1 MRINRSAAG
10 ITSQPL
16 GWRQHLP
23 LTLASGFSVRA
34 MDINNSVALVT
45 GANRGLGRAFA
56 QRLLERGAR
65 KVYATA
71 RRPETV
77 NLPGVEVLPLD
88 IADPA
93 SVRAAAEAA
102 PAVSLLINNAGIQTG
117 TDLVTGSLD
126 AVRHELETN
135 VFGRLGMSRE
145 VAPALAR
152 NGGGAIVN
160 VLSAMSWFGGKGA
173 NAYHLTKAAA
183 WAMTNGVRLELA
195 EQGTLVTAVHLGLAD
210 TDMAAA
216 WPVAKIAPSDLADA
230 SLDGVEA
237 GSAEVLAD
245 QWSQDVKSRLPL
257 TPEEFNA
264 AMDRALAALMT
275 A

>member
-1 MRINRSAAG
+1 
-10 ITSQPL
+10 
-16 GWRQHLP
+16 
-23 LTLASGFSVRA
+23 
-34 MDINNSVALVT
+34 MDITNSVALVT

-77 NLPGVEVLPLD
+77 DLPGVEVLALD
-88 IADPA
+88 IADAA
-93 SVRAAAEAA
+93 SVKAAAALA
-102 PAVSLLINNAGIQTG
+102 PDVSLLVNNAGIQTG

-135 VFGRLGMSRE
+135 VFGHLGMIRE
-145 VAPALAR
+145 FAPALGR
-152 NGGGAIVN
+152 SGGGAIVN
-160 VLSAMSWFGGKGA
+160 VLSAMSWFGVKGA

-210 TDMAAA
+210 TDMSAG
-216 WPVAKIAPSDLADA
+216 WPVDKLAPSDLADA
-230 SLDGVEA
+230 ALDGVEA

-245 QWSQDVKSRLPL
+245 QWSRDVKSRLPL
-257 TPEEFNA
+257 TPEEFNT
-264 AMDRALAALMT
+264 AMDRALAALT
-275 A
+275 AA

>member
-1 MRINRSAAG
+1 
-10 ITSQPL
+10 
-16 GWRQHLP
+16 
-23 LTLASGFSVRA
+23 
-34 MDINNSVALVT
+34 MDINDSVALVT

-77 NLPGVEVLPLD
+77 DLPGVEVLPLD
-88 IADPA
+88 IADLT

-102 PAVSLLINNAGIQTG
+102 PDVSLLVNNAGIQTG
-117 TDLVTGSLD
+117 TDLVTGSLT
-126 AVRHELETN
+126 AVRLELETN
-135 VFGRLGMSRE
+135 VLGHLSMIRE
-145 VAPALAR
+145 FAPALAR

-160 VLSAMSWFGGKGA
+160 VLSAMSWFGTKGA
-173 NAYHLTKAAA
+173 NAYHLAKAAA

-210 TDMAAA
+210 TDMSAG
-216 WPVAKIAPSDLADA
+216 WPVDKIAPSDLADA
-230 SLDGVEA
+230 ALDGIEA

-245 QWSQDVKSRLPL
+245 QWSRDVKRRLPL

-264 AMDRALAALMT
+264 AMNHALAALT
-275 A
+275 AA

>member
-1 MRINRSAAG
+1 
-10 ITSQPL
+10 
-16 GWRQHLP
+16 
-23 LTLASGFSVRA
+23 

-77 NLPGVEVLPLD
+77 DLPGVEVLPLD

-93 SVRAAAEAA
+93 AVRAAAEAA
-102 PAVSLLINNAGIQTG
+102 PDVSLLINNAGIQTG

-126 AVRHELETN
+126 AVRRELETN
-135 VFGRLGMSRE
+135 VFGHLGMIRE
-145 VAPALAR
+145 FAPTLAG

-160 VLSAMSWFGGKGA
+160 VLSAMSWFGVKSGG

-210 TDMAAA
+210 TDMAAG
-216 WPVAKIAPSDLADA
+216 WPVDKIAPSDLADA
-230 SLDGVEA
+230 ALDGVEA

-245 QWSQDVKSRLPL
+245 QWSRDVKSRLPL

-264 AMDRALAALMT
+264 AMDRALAAL
-275 A
+275 AAA

>member
-1 MRINRSAAG
+1 
-10 ITSQPL
+10 
-16 GWRQHLP
+16 
-23 LTLASGFSVRA
+23 
-34 MDINNSVALVT
+34 MDISNCVALVT

-65 KVYATA
+65 TVYATA

-77 NLPGVEVLPLD
+77 DLPGVEVLPLD
-88 IADPA
+88 ITDPA
-93 SVRAAAEAA
+93 SVRAAAVAA
-102 PAVSLLINNAGIQTG
+102 PDVSLNNAGISTG

-126 AVRHELETN
+126 TVRHELETN
-135 VFGRLGMSRE
+135 MFGHLAVIRE
-145 VAPALAR
+145 FTPALAR

-210 TDMAAA
+210 TDMAAG
-216 WPVAKIAPSDLADA
+216 WPVDKIAPSDLADA
-230 SLDGVEA
+230 ALDGVEA

-245 QWSQDVKSRLPL
+245 QWSRDVKSRLPL
-257 TPEEFNA
+257 APEEFNA
-264 AMDRALAALMT
+264 AMDRALAALT
-275 A
+275 AG

>member
-1 MRINRSAAG
+1 
-10 ITSQPL
+10 
-16 GWRQHLP
+16 
-23 LTLASGFSVRA
+23 
-34 MDINNSVALVT
+34 MD
-45 GANRGLGRAFA
+45 
-56 QRLLERGAR
+56 
-65 KVYATA
+65 
-71 RRPETV
+71 
-77 NLPGVEVLPLD
+77 LPGVEVLPLD

-102 PAVSLLINNAGIQTG
+102 PDVSLLINNAGISTG

-135 VFGRLGMSRE
+135 MFGHLGMIRE
-145 VAPALAR
+145 FAPALAR
-152 NGGGAIVN
+152 NGGGAVVN
-160 VLSAMSWFGGKGA
+160 VLSAVSWFGGKGA

-210 TDMAAA
+210 TAG

-230 SLDGVEA
+230 ALDVVEA

-245 QWSQDVKSRLPL
+245 QWSRDVKSRLPL
-257 TPEEFNA
+257 TPEECNA
-264 AMDRALAALMT
+264 AMDRALAALM
-275 A
+275 AA

>member
-1 MRINRSAAG
+1 MEIK
-10 ITSQPL
+10 
-16 GWRQHLP
+16 
-23 LTLASGFSVRA
+23 
-34 MDINNSVALVT
+34 NSVALVT

-77 NLPGVEVLPLD
+77 DLPGVEVLGLD
-88 IADPA
+88 VTDAA
-93 SVRAAAEAA
+93 SVRAAAAAA
-102 PAVSLLINNAGIQTG
+102 PDVTLLVNNAGISTG

-126 AVRHELETN
+126 TVRLALETN
-135 VFGRLGMSRE
+135 MFGPLALTRE
-145 VAPALAR
+145 LAPALVR

-160 VLSAMSWFGGKGA
+160 VLSAMSWFGAPGGH
-173 NAYHLTKAAA
+173 AYHLSKGAA
-183 WAMTNGVRLELA
+183 WAMTNSVRQELA

-210 TDMAAA
+210 TDMSAG
-216 WPVAKIAPSDLADA
+216 WPVEKIAPSDLADSA
-230 SLDGVEA
+230 LDGIEA

-245 QWSQDVKSRLPL
+245 QWSRDVKSRLTL
-257 TPEEFNA
+257 APEEFDA
-264 AMDRALAALMT
+264 AMGRALATLPA

>member
-1 MRINRSAAG
+1 
-10 ITSQPL
+10 
-16 GWRQHLP
+16 
-23 LTLASGFSVRA
+23 
-34 MDINNSVALVT
+34 MDINDSVALVT

-77 NLPGVEVLPLD
+77 DLPGAEVLPLD

-102 PAVSLLINNAGIQTG
+102 PDVSLLINNAGISTG
-117 TDLVTGSLD
+117 TDLVTGSPD
-126 AVRHELETN
+126 AVRRELETN
-135 VFGRLGMSRE
+135 MFGHLEMIRTF
-145 VAPALAR
+145 APALAR

-173 NAYHLTKAAA
+173 GAYHLSKAAA

-210 TDMAAA
+210 TDMAAG
-216 WPVAKIAPSDLADA
+216 WPVDKIAPSDLADA
-230 SLDGVEA
+230 ALDGVEA

-245 QWSQDVKSRLPL
+245 QWSRDVKSRLPL

-264 AMDRALAALMT
+264 TMDRALAALMG

>member
-1 MRINRSAAG
+1 
-10 ITSQPL
+10 
-16 GWRQHLP
+16 
-23 LTLASGFSVRA
+23 
-34 MDINNSVALVT
+34 MDIKNSVALVS

-56 QRLLERGAR
+56 QRLLDRGAR

-77 NLPGVEVLPLD
+77 DLPGVEVLRLD
-88 IADPA
+88 ITDPA
-93 SVRAAAEAA
+93 SVRAAAEAT
-102 PAVSLLINNAGIQTG
+102 PDVSLLVNNAGIQTG
-117 TDLVTGSLD
+117 SDLVTGSLD

-135 VFGRLGMSRE
+135 VLGHLGVIRE
-145 VAPALAR
+145 FAPALAT

-160 VLSAMSWFGGKGA
+160 VLSAMSWFGVKGA

-210 TDMAAA
+210 TDMSAG
-216 WPVAKIAPSDLADA
+216 WPVDKLAPADLADA
-230 SLDGVEA
+230 ALDGVEA

-245 QWSQDVKSRLPL
+245 QWSRDVKSRLPL
-257 TPEEFNA
+257 TPEELNA
-264 AMDRALAALMT
+264 AMDRALAELT
-275 A
+275 AA

>member
-1 MRINRSAAG
+1 
-10 ITSQPL
+10 
-16 GWRQHLP
+16 
-23 LTLASGFSVRA
+23 

-71 RRPETV
+71 RRAETV
-77 NLPGVEVLPLD
+77 DLPGVEVLALD
-88 IADPA
+88 VTDPA
-93 SVRAAAEAA
+93 SVRAAAQAA
-102 PAVSLLINNAGIQTG
+102 PDVTLLVNNAGIQTA

-126 AVRHELETN
+126 SVRRELETN
-135 VFGRLGMSRE
+135 VFGSLATIRE
-145 VAPALAR
+145 LAPALAA
-152 NGGGAIVN
+152 NGGGAVVN
-160 VLSAMSWFGGKGA
+160 VLSAMSWFGVNGA
-173 NAYHLTKAAA
+173 NSYHMTKAAA

-210 TDMAAA
+210 TDMSAG
-216 WPVAKIAPSDLADA
+216 WPVAKISPSDLADA
-230 SLDGVEA
+230 ALDGVEA

-245 QWSQDVKSRLPL
+245 QWSRDVKSRLTL

-264 AMDRALAALMT
+264 AMDRALAALT
-275 A
+275 AA

>member
-1 MRINRSAAG
+1 
-10 ITSQPL
+10 
-16 GWRQHLP
+16 
-23 LTLASGFSVRA
+23 

-71 RRPETV
+71 RRPEIV
-77 NLPGVEVLPLD
+77 DLPGAEVLALD
-88 IADPA
+88 VTDPA
-93 SVRAAAEAA
+93 SVRAAAQAA
-102 PAVSLLINNAGIQTG
+102 PDVTLLVNNAGIQTA

-126 AVRHELETN
+126 NVRRELETN
-135 VFGRLGMSRE
+135 VFGGLATIRE
-145 VAPALAR
+145 FAPALAA
-152 NGGGAIVN
+152 NGGGAVVN
-160 VLSAMSWFGGKGA
+160 ILSAMSWFGVNGA
-173 NAYHLTKAAA
+173 NSYHLTKAAA

-210 TDMAAA
+210 TDMSAG
-216 WPVAKIAPSDLADA
+216 WSVSKIAPSDLADA
-230 SLDGVEA
+230 ALNGVEA

-245 QWSQDVKSRLPL
+245 QWSRDIKSRLTL

-264 AMDRALAALMT
+264 AMDHALATLA
-275 A
+275 